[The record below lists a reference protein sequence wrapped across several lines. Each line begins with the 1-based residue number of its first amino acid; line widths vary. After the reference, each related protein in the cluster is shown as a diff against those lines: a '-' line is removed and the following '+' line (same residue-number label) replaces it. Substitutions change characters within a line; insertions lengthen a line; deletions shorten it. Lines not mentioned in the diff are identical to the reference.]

1 MAVFLLWNVNRK
13 PLDALVEALVQ
24 QHNVD
29 VVLLVE
35 YAFGT
40 SQLST
45 LLPRL
50 GLIKRTESKRFG
62 TFIRA
67 THGFRRLN
75 YKLVNRVAMWRW
87 TPPSGQDGLIT
98 LVHGFDRRNY
108 DDSTRRVL
116 FGQIAAAVRRREEG
130 HHRRSIVL
138 GDFNAQPFESA
149 IIASD
154 GLHAIGMRAMNNMVS
169 RKVAALKDRADFFY
183 NPMWRLY
190 GHFPLKEAGM
200 GTHYWEKSFA
210 HEYCWH
216 MIDQVVIRPE
226 EAARFPEDQ
235 LSIITKVGNNLANA
249 ISLLD
254 TDGKPDSKSASDH
267 LPLLF
272 QWNL

>member
-1 MAVFLLWNVNRK
+1 MAAFLLWNVHRE
-13 PLDALVEALVQ
+13 PLDALVEALVL
-24 QHNVD
+24 QHSID

-35 YAFGT
+35 HAFGT

-45 LLPRL
+45 KLLAY
-50 GLIKRTESKRFG
+50 GLIKRVESKRFG
-62 TFIRA
+62 IFVRS
-67 THGFRRLN
+67 THRFLRLN
-75 YKLVNRVAMWRW
+75 YNLVNRVTMWRW

-149 IIASD
+149 ILASD
-154 GLHAIGMRAMNNMVS
+154 GLHAIGIRSMKNQVG
-169 RKVAALKDRADFFY
+169 RKIAALKELADFFY

-190 GHFPLKEAGM
+190 GHLPTKEAGM
-200 GTHYWEKSFA
+200 GTHYWEKQFGQ
-210 HEYCWH
+210 EYCWH

-235 LSIITKVGNNLANA
+235 LKIITEVGGNSPGANA
-249 ISLLD
+249 ISLLGV
-254 TDGKPDSKSASDH
+254 DGKPEPSDH
-267 LPLLF
+267 LPLVF
-272 QWNL
+272 HWNL

>member
-1 MAVFLLWNVNRK
+1 MAVFLLWNVQRK
-13 PLDALVEALVQ
+13 PLDSLVEALVR
-24 QHNVD
+24 QHNID

-45 LLPRL
+45 KLLRL

-62 TFIRA
+62 VFVRA
-67 THGFRRLN
+67 THRIQRLN

-116 FGQIAAAVRRREEG
+116 LGQVAAAVRRREVG
-130 HHRRSIVL
+130 RHRRSIIL

-149 IIASD
+149 IMASD
-154 GLHAIGMRAMNNMVS
+154 GLHALGIRAMNNQVS
-169 RKVAALKDRADFFY
+169 RRVAALKDSADFFY

-190 GHFPLKEAGM
+190 GHLAPKEAGM
-200 GTHYWEKSFA
+200 GTHYWEKGFA

-226 EAARFPEDQ
+226 EVARFPEDR
-235 LSIITKVGNNLANA
+235 LSIITAVGSNPANA

-254 TDGKPDSKSASDH
+254 AGGQPDSVSASDH
-267 LPLLF
+267 LPVLF
-272 QWNL
+272 HWNL